1 MAPFVCFK
9 FNLSKYSS
17 PIHFFYE
24 NIFSGV
30 VYALQ
35 MKMMQSNHAVRVAVW
50 LSEAILYVV
59 ACGDFVWNF
68 ILNKKSNTEKVCR
81 ILSPYY
87 TASIHHK
94 IGPFTQV
101 WHVRRVANR
110 RLKEIQ
116 TKKELKSCN
125 AHAIRLVYLP
135 RNPFF

>member
-59 ACGDFVWNF
+59 ACGDFVWNV
-68 ILNKKSNTEKVCR
+68 ILNKKKVIR
-81 ILSPYY
+81 KKYVEFWVHITRHRY
-87 TASIHHK
+87 TIKSAHL
-94 IGPFTQV
+94 
-101 WHVRRVANR
+101 
-110 RLKEIQ
+110 LK
-116 TKKELKSCN
+116 
-125 AHAIRLVYLP
+125 
-135 RNPFF
+135 FDM